1 MKSLRNKADAA
12 QRQRIAQRQLS
23 TDFLD
28 HALEWRRIFAEIWGT
43 FLLVVVAA
51 GGEVV
56 ASRSGGAVT
65 PGMRAVAPG
74 LMVVA
79 IIYFMGAVSG
89 AHLNP
94 AVTLAFAVRR
104 NFPWRRVPG
113 YVLGQVVGGVLAALF
128 LRVMFGTIAALGAT
142 VPGSGI
148 GNGKALAMEVLL
160 TTGLVNTILGTA
172 SGARNI
178 DTNGAIAVGGYIAL
192 AGLWAAPI
200 TGASMNPSRS
210 FAPDLVRGDFGTT
223 WIYLVGPA
231 IGALIGVIFEWI
243 LKGRPT
249 TAGASAA
256 QGAQGDDSTNA

>member
-1 MKSLRNKADAA
+1 MKSLKNKVDVA
-12 QRQRIAQRQLS
+12 QRKRIAQRQLS

-28 HALEWRRIFAEIWGT
+28 NALEWRRIFAEAWGT

-56 ASRSGGAVT
+56 AARSGGAVT
-65 PGMRAVAPG
+65 PGMKAVAPG
-74 LMVVA
+74 LMVMA

-113 YVLGQVVGGVLAALF
+113 YVLGQVVGGFSAAFF

-148 GNGKALAMEVLL
+148 GSRKALAMEVLL
-160 TTGLVNTILGTA
+160 TMG
-172 SGARNI
+172 
-178 DTNGAIAVGGYIAL
+178 
-192 AGLWAAPI
+192 W
-200 TGASMNPSRS
+200 
-210 FAPDLVRGDFGTT
+210 
-223 WIYLVGPA
+223 
-231 IGALIGVIFEWI
+231 
-243 LKGRPT
+243 
-249 TAGASAA
+249 
-256 QGAQGDDSTNA
+256 